1 MKQTLLNK
9 YMKGESSAAEERKL
23 LDLLLETPQDQLSQD
38 ERVVL
43 ELLSYTEQEEDEED
57 IFAIDY
63 SEEYDKVVK
72 PIRTIR
78 IWPWAVAACVAG
90 VLIMF
95 LMPPK
100 TNNKVVED
108 MHIVAK
114 VEPQATNTAT
124 AIQQAEDTS
133 KDESVSEADVSQKQS
148 KATIEVATAVSQ
160 PTEETEPEEEP
171 VQMSEETRMELLMAC
186 LSPEEQMPREFDPE
200 EEIRQMRMR
209 GERMLSQMKTE

>member
-78 IWPWAVAACVAG
+78 IWPWAVAACVVG

-108 MHIVAK
+108 MRIVAK

-124 AIQQAEDTS
+124 ARQQAEDTS